1 MRELYHDDDMQV
13 LMLPAQKAV
22 TTTAED
28 TRLADISRS
37 IDLMDARANA
47 GLSPFFAEMFF
58 PVDGEDPIVQGSVP
72 LPAREEGAA
81 PQGQISWDF
90 TLSRMPDEQDLIF
103 AAVLAGCVPCAMQ
116 MVDKELWEGGN
127 YLLSIETSFLGD
139 LGFDEEDL
147 ERELSFFSEGRLH
160 FSCTGSEEDWDE
172 ELCVLERTGRKD
184 TRLELEINPLGLTRL
199 MGMASC
205 VLMDEMIALFEQ
217 ECQPGQGHYTL
228 LCALVDA
235 LVSADDEETE
245 EELSLTEIA
254 GLLGRDDRERRYGQK
269 IASLLQDLGKLPDW
283 KLAHFKEIAEDGKA
297 PFCKG
302 ESVWRISHNV
312 VLN

>member
-13 LMLPAQKAV
+13 LILPAQ
-22 TTTAED
+22 TTAD
-28 TRLADISRS
+28 DFRLAAIGRT
-37 IDLMDARANA
+37 INLMDSRADA

-58 PVDGEDPIVQGSVP
+58 PVEGEKPIVQGRVP
-72 LPAREEGAA
+72 FSTGTEGED
-81 PQGQISWDF
+81 PQGEISWNF

-116 MVDKELWEGGN
+116 MVDKNLWEGGN
-127 YLLSIETSFLGD
+127 YLLSIETSFLRD

-172 ELCVLERTGRKD
+172 ELCVLEQAGRKG
-184 TRLELEINPLGLTRL
+184 TRLELEINPLALTRL

-235 LVSADDEETE
+235 LVSADDEETV

-254 GLLGRDDRERRYGQK
+254 GLLGRWNKRYGQK
-269 IASLLQDLGKLPDW
+269 IASLLQDLGRLPEW
-283 KLAHFKEIAEDGKA
+283 KVEHFEEIAEDGKA
-297 PFCKG
+297 PFRKG
-302 ESVWRISHNV
+302 ESVWRISHTV